1 MDYSGL
7 QGSFSQIAVV
17 YFVLFYKCGGSGG
30 AEGGREGWRE
40 GGNR

>member
-17 YFVLFYKCGGSGG
+17 YFVLFYKSREGV
-30 AEGGREGWRE
+30 EGGREGMME
-40 GGNR
+40 GRNR